1 MSAQPVRRAPGADR
15 ILDAALAL
23 AGEMP
28 WGEVTMEM
36 VASRAG
42 ATLDRVYDLYPSRA
56 AFLRALFWRVDR
68 EVLKGHDPAD
78 SGEPVR
84 ERLLDVMLRRF
95 DALRKHREAVRSFVR
110 DPATLLC
117 MAPALGNAM
126 AWSLEASGVGASG
139 PAGMLRVKGLAAI
152 FASSFRVWLRDETED
167 LSSTAASLD
176 RNLRRA
182 ESLLRLLDRRRNA

>member
-1 MSAQPVRRAPGADR
+1 MSEKPARRAPGADR

-23 AGEMP
+23 ASEMP

-42 ATLDRVYDLYPSRA
+42 ATLDRVYDIYPSKA
-56 AFLRALFWRVDR
+56 AFLRALVRRVDR

-84 ERLLDVMLRRF
+84 ERLLDAMLRRF

-126 AWSLEASGVGASG
+126 AWSLEAAGVGASG

-176 RNLRRA
+176 RKLRRA